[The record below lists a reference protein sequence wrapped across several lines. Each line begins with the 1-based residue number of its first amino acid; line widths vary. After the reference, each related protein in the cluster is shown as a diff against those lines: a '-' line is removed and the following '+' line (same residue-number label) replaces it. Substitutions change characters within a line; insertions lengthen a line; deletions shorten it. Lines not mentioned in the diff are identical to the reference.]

1 MLENQTLENFKEVL
15 DPKVLGSVHLDNW
28 SRTLCKALDW
38 FVVFSSVTSGRGNA
52 GQPNYGYANSFME
65 RICEQRQSDGIPGK
79 YKRVKINLSF

>member
-15 DPKVLGSVHLDNW
+15 DPKVLGTVHLGNW

-38 FVVFSSVTSGRGNA
+38 FIVFSSVTSGRGNA
-52 GQPNYGYANSFME
+52 GQTNYGYANSFME